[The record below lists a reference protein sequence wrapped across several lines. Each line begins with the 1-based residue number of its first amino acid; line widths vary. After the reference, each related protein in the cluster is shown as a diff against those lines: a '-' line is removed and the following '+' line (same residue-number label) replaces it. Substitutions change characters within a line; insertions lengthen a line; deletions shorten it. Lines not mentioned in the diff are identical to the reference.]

1 MKAQLLLVSIVFG
14 LAGISACAGQ
24 KQKAVSEEKTEDV
37 WKDYPVGYIAF
48 DDQAP
53 ETEGSKVYHRIVTHP
68 QDYIAEQARTVLATL
83 YDTPSDSIVPVDTI
97 HYSLQDIEGVS
108 AKDGGNG
115 VVSIFYSTRHIEKS
129 FAANDTAKLF
139 FETRGVLLHE
149 LTHAYQLEP

>member
-68 QDYIAEQARTVLATL
+68 EEYIAEQARTVLATL
-83 YDTPSDSIVPVDTI
+83 YDSPSDSIVPVDTI
-97 HYSLQDIEGVS
+97 HYSLQDIEAFQPRMEEMG
-108 AKDGGNG
+108 
-115 VVSIFYSTRHIEKS
+115 
-129 FAANDTAKLF
+129 
-139 FETRGVLLHE
+139 
-149 LTHAYQLEP
+149 

>member
-1 MKAQLLLVSIVFG
+1 MKTQLLLAGIAFG
-14 LAGISACAGQ
+14 LAGISACTGHQ
-24 KQKAVSEEKTEDV
+24 SNSEEKTVDI
-37 WKDYPVGYIAF
+37 WKDYPVGYIVF

-83 YDTPSDSIVPVDTI
+83 YDAPSDSIVPVDTI

-129 FAANDTAKLF
+129 FAANASS
-139 FETRGVLLHE
+139 R
-149 LTHAYQLEP
+149 